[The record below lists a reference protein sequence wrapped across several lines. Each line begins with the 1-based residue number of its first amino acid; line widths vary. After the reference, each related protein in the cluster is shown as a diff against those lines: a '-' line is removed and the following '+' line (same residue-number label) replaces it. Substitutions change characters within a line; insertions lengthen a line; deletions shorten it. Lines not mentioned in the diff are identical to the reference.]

1 LKKTYHLSWFLIA
14 DFIGAYG
21 AWLLFFALRKYIL
34 EEEPESIFQLKALTG
49 AGVIALFWVVLYFLA
64 GFYKDIYRR
73 SRVKDLFSLV
83 GYNIIGVVLVF
94 FALLL
99 DDEGV
104 SSYKAYYK
112 TLGSYFIIQMCCSAW
127 ARIMV
132 ITIVKRMI
140 RQGRIVF
147 NTLIVGA
154 NKNALEIYEEIMKS
168 PDWGFRFIGCLYV
181 NEPDDEI
188 LKGRLRSFGT
198 YSNLTKVI
206 RRTYIDQVII
216 AIEASEHKKIQ
227 EILTSLA
234 GHNVKIGIMPDM
246 YQLLLGTVKV
256 SQLADIPLIEVNPEI
271 IPQWQQMLKR
281 IMDIGVS
288 FMVLLLGFPFF
299 FLIGL
304 LTKLSSP
311 GPVFYK
317 QERIGMG
324 GKPFRIIK
332 YRSMFVNSEKD
343 GPALASNID
352 SRITGW
358 GKIMRRYRLDE
369 LPQFY
374 NVLKGDMS
382 LVGPRPERQYFID
395 QIVLL
400 APEYRHLQKV
410 RPGLTSLGQVKFG
423 YAENVNEMVK
433 RLKYDVFYIENMS
446 IAMDFKILL
455 HTVLIIIQGR
465 GK

>member
-1 LKKTYHLSWFLIA
+1 MKKTYHLSWFLIA
-14 DFIGAYG
+14 DFMGAYG

-34 EEEPESIFQLKALTG
+34 EEEPESVFQLKALTG
-49 AGVIALFWVVLYFLA
+49 AGVIALFWLVLYFLA

-73 SRVKDLFSLV
+73 SRVKDLFSLIV
-83 GYNIIGVVLVF
+83 YNVIGVVLVF
-94 FALLL
+94 FILLL

-104 SSYKAYYK
+104 SSYKSYYK
-112 TLGSYFIIQMCCSAW
+112 TLGLYFAIQMFCSALV
-127 ARIMV
+127 RIMM

-140 RQGRIVF
+140 RKGKIVF

-154 NKNALEIYEEIMKS
+154 SKNALEIYEEIMKS

-181 NEPDDEI
+181 NESDHEV
-188 LKGRLRSFGT
+188 LKNRLRNFGSYT
-198 YSNLTKVI
+198 NLTKVI

-216 AIEASEHKKIQ
+216 AVEASEHKKIQ
-227 EILTSLA
+227 EILTGLSGL
-234 GHNVKIGIMPDM
+234 NVKIGIMPDM

-256 SQLADIPLIEVNPEI
+256 NQLVDIPLIEVNPEI
-271 IPQWQQMLKR
+271 IPQWQQVLKR
-281 IMDIGVS
+281 TMDIVVS
-288 FMVLLLGFPFF
+288 SMVLLLGFPFF

-304 LTKLSSP
+304 LTRLSSP

-324 GKPFRIIK
+324 GKPFKIIK
-332 YRSMFVNSEKD
+332 YRSMFVNAEKD
-343 GPALASNID
+343 GPALASNVD

-358 GKIMRRYRLDE
+358 GKVMRRFRLDE

-395 QIVLL
+395 QIIMI

-433 RLKYDVFYIENMS
+433 RLKYDVFYMENMS
-446 IAMDFKILL
+446 IAMDFKIMLY
-455 HTVLIIIQGR
+455 TILIIIQGR